1 MSSSISN
8 LITVPTFS
16 GQSTYSTDF
25 QTILT
30 KAAQSDSLQIN
41 QLQQQQ
47 NTDQAKLTVVQQIGT
62 DFSNLQT
69 AIANLV
75 TAIGSGSLQGTVAD
89 PSIASVNVG
98 SGASAGTYTLQ
109 VLGLGSTTQT
119 VSADGLATVAD
130 PTTQNIS
137 SASTFTLTVN
147 GVNTTITPAGT
158 DLQDLV
164 NAINQQNLGVA
175 ASIVDVGSQSAP
187 DYRLA
192 VQSTGLANVAIQL
205 SDGTNNTIL
214 NTIAP
219 GSPATYQV
227 DGLATTI
234 SSDTSTIT
242 LAPRV
247 TANLLS
253 QSPAGQSTTITVQ
266 QTATATQTALQQF
279 ATAYNAVVT
288 DLSGQ
293 HGTNAGPLQGDS
305 ILDAA
310 QQVLETIT
318 GYSGSGSVASL
329 SDLGL
334 DLSTTGQMSF
344 NASEFAANGGSD
356 VQALSQF
363 LGDDSSGFLGTIS
376 DGVSAMIDPTQGLF
390 ITEASDFYTSINNL
404 QSQMTDQATLVNQQ
418 LQALQA
424 QLSASDATISVLAGQ
439 VTYFTDLFFPP
450 SQQSA

>member
-8 LITVPTFS
+8 LINVPTFN
-16 GQSTYSTDF
+16 GQSTYSSDF

-47 NTDQAKLTVVQQIGT
+47 NTDQAQLTVVQKMGT
-62 DFSNLQT
+62 DFTNLQT
-69 AIANLV
+69 AIANLA

-119 VSADGLATVAD
+119 VSADGLVTVAD
-130 PTTQNIS
+130 PTSQNIS
-137 SASTFTLTVN
+137 TASSFTLTVN

-158 DLQDLV
+158 DLEDLV
-164 NAINQQNLGVA
+164 NSINQQNLGVS

-205 SDGTNNTIL
+205 SDGTNNAIL

-219 GSPATYQV
+219 GAPATYQV
-227 DGLATTI
+227 AGLATTI
-234 SSDTSTIT
+234 SSNTSTIT
-242 LAPRV
+242 LAPGV

-266 QTATATQTALQQF
+266 QTSSATQTALQQF
-279 ATAYNAVVT
+279 VTAYNAVET
-288 DLSGQ
+288 DLSSQ
-293 HGTNAGPLQGDS
+293 HGTNAGPLQGNS

-318 GYSGSGSVASL
+318 DYGTSGSVASL
-329 SDLGL
+329 L
-334 DLSTTGQMSF
+334 
-344 NASEFAANGGSD
+344 
-356 VQALSQF
+356 
-363 LGDDSSGFLGTIS
+363 IS
-376 DGVSAMIDPTQGLF
+376 A
-390 ITEASDFYTSINNL
+390 
-404 QSQMTDQATLVNQQ
+404 
-418 LQALQA
+418 
-424 QLSASDATISVLAGQ
+424 
-439 VTYFTDLFFPP
+439 FT
-450 SQQSA
+450 